1 MRFSVNTQAHHFTQ
15 AGVVIILRKILL
27 ALTLE
32 ICMMRDVKFHFV
44 ETATQSLHN
53 VTYDMNKSRAND
65 GDKQAQIETM
75 CRRDITSSDTTID
88 LCEFAKSYLQSNY
101 KVWMVPVSILFLF
114 FIFYLRRNY
123 RNFEIFKYI
132 DCKCSS
138 QGTLLISGFHKI
150 CSTNRCQ
157 HFGSTVYKIFALK
170 CQKKLHTPL
179 ASLAPCVINVN
190 KYFISL
196 RFHSVLIYNR
206 ICNF

>member
-114 FIFYLRRNY
+114 FFIISVVIIVILKYLN
-123 RNFEIFKYI
+123 
-132 DCKCSS
+132 
-138 QGTLLISGFHKI
+138 TLIVNAH
-150 CSTNRCQ
+150 
-157 HFGSTVYKIFALK
+157 LK
-170 CQKKLHTPL
+170 VLFSYLVFTRYARPTDASILVLLYTKFSRLNAKKSCILRLLRSLH
-179 ASLAPCVINVN
+179 V
-190 KYFISL
+190 
-196 RFHSVLIYNR
+196 
-206 ICNF
+206 